1 VVGRWEPEVFVS
13 TPFDVTDKVVWITG
27 ASRGI
32 GEGVARGLAANGA
45 RLVLQAR
52 SADALETIRKEIEN
66 EGGQAEIVVGS
77 VTDPQVAETCV
88 QVAVARF
95 GRLDGLVN
103 NAGISPVMV
112 RSEQLSLADWTNI
125 IDINLTG
132 AFIAATA
139 AGRIMLEAGSGSIV
153 NISSIH
159 GAVAAPRLAAYAASK
174 GGIDM
179 LTRTLAVEWASK
191 GVRVN
196 AIAPGYV
203 ETSMTE
209 GMRGHERSRDRLLN
223 QIPLGDFATTADL
236 GGAVQYLLSD
246 AARYL
251 IGSIINIDGGWTAQ

>member
-1 VVGRWEPEVFVS
+1 MS

-32 GEGVARGLAANGA
+32 GEGIARGLAANGA

-52 SADALETIRKEIEN
+52 SGDALHTIKKDIEH
-66 EGGQAEIVVGS
+66 EGGRAEIVVGS
-77 VTDPQVAETCV
+77 VTDPEVAEACV
-88 QVAVARF
+88 QAAVARF

-103 NAGISPVMV
+103 NAGISPVLV

-139 AGRIMLEAGSGSIV
+139 AGRVMLEAGSGSIV
-153 NISSIH
+153 NVSSIH

-179 LTRTLAVEWASK
+179 LTRTLAVEWAPQ

-196 AIAPGYV
+196 AVAPGYV
-203 ETSMTE
+203 ETSMTA
-209 GMRGHERSRDRLLN
+209 GMRGHEKSRDRLLN
-223 QIPLGDFATTADL
+223 QIPLGAFATPADL
-236 GGAVQYLLSD
+236 EGAVQYLLSD

-251 IGSIINIDGGWTAQ
+251 IGSIITIDGGWAAQ